1 MHFHQ
6 HSLIKN
12 PVIGNLVINGITIVS
27 KIGGCNLK
35 KSTVKPREK
44 VELLTDDQT
53 WINILEPELC
63 KDAAAAEC
71 LARLLFVIKKEINSG
86 SEGVKRA
93 SRILSEGIEAIYL
106 YTNAHKAA
114 LKLYVLSLEGEL
126 KPQDEPL
133 NLISAAIE
141 RSKIKR

>member
-1 MHFHQ
+1 
-6 HSLIKN
+6 
-12 PVIGNLVINGITIVS
+12 
-27 KIGGCNLK
+27 LK
-35 KSTVKPREK
+35 KSTVTTRERD
-44 VELLTDDQT
+44 ELLADDQT
-53 WINILEPELC
+53 WLNILEPELC
-63 KDAAAAEC
+63 KDVAAVEC

-86 SEGVKRA
+86 NEGVKRA

-133 NLISAAIE
+133 NLVSAAIE
-141 RSKIKR
+141 RSKMKR